1 MPTYKSFTA
10 AIKDLMLPMDR
21 AGESVI
27 NSIKTMIN
35 TNSVPGKELSAKWKA
50 RKAQNANTKLLEYGY
65 LRDAT
70 KYSVEKFSVEI
81 GYENST
87 SNHTSLG
94 KGQMTYAGMAEVHN
108 EGNNKG
114 MFDIPKRPFLF
125 DGGSWNQKHK
135 EAIQKFIQTYYQN
148 KGII

>member
-21 AGESVI
+21 AGEAVV

-50 RKAQNANTKLLEYGY
+50 RKAQNSNTKLLEYGY

-70 KYSVEKFSVEI
+70 HYAVDKNIVEI
-81 GYENST
+81 GYSNTT
-87 SNHTSLG
+87 SQHKSDG

-108 EGNNKG
+108 EGNSSG
-114 MFDIPKRPFLF
+114 MYNIPKRPFLF
-125 DGGSWNQKHK
+125 DNGSWNEKHK
-135 EAIQKFIQTYYQN
+135 QAIQKFIQNYYKS